1 MGCPGWGLRQAQTL
15 QNESFLG
22 AVRFVSIFLTN
33 FREEL
38 AAMQSILQAKEAAIV
53 GLTKELSETRARMSD
68 MRGW

>member
-1 MGCPGWGLRQAQTL
+1 M
-15 QNESFLG
+15 
-22 AVRFVSIFLTN
+22 RFVSIFLTN

-38 AAMQSILQAKEAAIV
+38 AAMQSLLQAKEAAIV